1 MEKKFILAGKRIY
14 TRQVISIGVIVLL
27 YGFYFWQPDIGCDRS
42 AETELEAYDS
52 LFLVIGLILMFGAIF
67 WITNMKHHTPEGSLL
82 FNALE
87 LKIVKGDITEIIPIE
102 MTSGLRLIYK
112 GIEGDVVPYS
122 GFLGMFGMTTT
133 SDGSGNMLM
142 FRFNA
147 LDYKLN
153 LVFEA
158 KEDLNAI
165 GHLFREIA
173 RIHGFQ
179 PELIE
184 EGDE

>member
-1 MEKKFILAGKRIY
+1 MEKKFIVAGKRLYMRKII
-14 TRQVISIGVIVLL
+14 TTVVIVLL
-27 YGFYFWQPDIGCDRS
+27 YGVYFWQPDIGCERTVDP
-42 AETELEAYDS
+42 ELEAYES
-52 LFLVIGLILMFGAIF
+52 LIIVFGLILMFGVIF
-67 WITNMKHHTPEGSLL
+67 WITNMKHHSPGGNLL

-87 LKIVKGDITEIIPIE
+87 LKIVKGDLTEIIPVG
-102 MTSGLRLIYK
+102 MTSGMRLVFK
-112 GIEGDVVPYS
+112 GIEGDVAPYN
-122 GFLGMFGMTTT
+122 GILGMIGMTTS
-133 SDGSGNMLM
+133 SDGSGNILM

-153 LVFEA
+153 LVFET

-179 PELIE
+179 PEFIE
-184 EGDE
+184 EG